1 MSELM
6 DRQSIDNS
14 GTGTQTFD
22 NVVNGWHAREHFVL
36 QDAAENGDGT
46 VPIRSGRA
54 PTGQSGVQACVAY
67 PGVDHEGAYKN
78 RPQQLFALWA
88 VTRIVANVKGTL
100 LEYK

>member
-1 MSELM
+1 MSDLLN
-6 DRQSIDNS
+6 QQPLKNS

-22 NVVNGWHAREHFVL
+22 NVVNGWHTREDFIL

-54 PTGQSGVQACVAY
+54 PAGQSGVQTCVAY
-67 PGVDHEGAYKN
+67 PGVDHEGAYKGH
-78 RPQQLFALWA
+78 PQQLFALWA
-88 VTRIVANVKGTL
+88 ITRIVTNVKGTS